1 MTKPVSQPI
10 MHPSTAKLLQ
20 EVIVAPPN
28 SLGLVGSRGIGRT
41 TLAQWLISNI
51 TGDQTLRLENNQYCK
66 LIVTENNI
74 SIKID
79 QIQTINEFVK
89 LKTSGKNDLR
99 RFVIIE
105 EADLMTPD
113 AQNSLLRLLE
123 EPPLDTM
130 IILTIEN
137 PQNIF
142 PTVLSRI
149 QTISIKKPSKDQLRG
164 KFDITT
170 TEFDKLY
177 ILADGLPG
185 LLQSIKADNNHP
197 LIIALEKVRSL
208 LSKRT
213 YERLL
218 DVNEISADK
227 NETKIL
233 LDVLSRMSK
242 VSIDSA
248 VKKADGVSVD
258 RWLKILEFSV
268 KTRDALDR
276 NANAKLTLT
285 DLCLNSV

>member
-1 MTKPVSQPI
+1 

-28 SLGLVGSRGIGRT
+28 SLGLIGSRGIGRT

-51 TGDQTLRLENNQYCK
+51 AGDPTLQLENNQYCK
-66 LIVTENNI
+66 LIVTENSI

-79 QIQTINEFVK
+79 QIQTIHEFVK
-89 LKTSGKNDLR
+89 LKTIGKNDLR

-105 EADLMTPD
+105 NADLMTPD

-164 KFDITT
+164 KFDITP

-185 LLQSIKADNNHP
+185 LLRSIKADDNHP

-208 LSKRT
+208 LSKKT

-218 DVNEISADK
+218 DVNELSVDK
-227 NETKIL
+227 SETKIL

-248 VKKADGVSVD
+248 VKKGDEVSVD
-258 RWLKILEFSV
+258 RWLKILEVSV
-268 KTRDALDR
+268 KAKDVLDR

-285 DLCLNSV
+285 DLCLNLV